1 MDGRPNFGLGHLP
14 STLEIK
20 FSEDNMISEES
31 YHRYDVIIYYPIRIG
46 DIFLVRMRKG
56 REIKRKLTHSCLK
69 RDYNDSLV
77 YLYVHA
83 CTCYTYI

>member
-1 MDGRPNFGLGHLP
+1 
-14 STLEIK
+14 
-20 FSEDNMISEES
+20 MISEES
-31 YHRYDVIIYYPIRIG
+31 HHRYDVIIYYPIRIG

-77 YLYVHA
+77 SV
-83 CTCYTYI
+83 CTCLYMLHVHLKYFWHFAIYNFII